1 VRLIAKFDLPDPP
14 EGNSVLQSATLRI
27 FVEPLAEEI
36 AAGPASLFHSVTD
49 NDLERRASDYEDPS
63 YTDTLMD
70 LVGPTDAAGEYYEL
84 DVTDLVLADYA
95 ADGAEPL
102 SAFRFQVNEA
112 VFFEDNQG
120 HRYSFAMPLAA
131 AGGPRLALVF
141 VPIPEPST
149 VVLAAVGLLGLV
161 GYRWRYM
168 RRR

>member
-1 VRLIAKFDLPDPP
+1 
-14 EGNSVLQSATLRI
+14 
-27 FVEPLAEEI
+27 
-36 AAGPASLFHSVTD
+36 
-49 NDLERRASDYEDPS
+49 
-63 YTDTLMD
+63 MD

-131 AGGPRLALVF
+131 AGGPRLVLAF